1 MIQEDILDTV
11 SALEPPALRE
21 RAEELSRA
29 NREQVLARARA
40 AGGRRAF
47 LRAAADRRWRLPVTV
62 GALAT
67 AAAVAAGLFV
77 YSPGRLVVPGEPGG
91 ADVQNSG
98 TEAPAYADARE
109 LLAAAAEAAAA
120 QEEEQ
125 GGFWYVRTRNHRPAS
140 PLDYGQAEYTALQTF
155 TEEKWV
161 EVGGEFRLLNNLN
174 LRTETTFPSE
184 ADRRAWEAA
193 GSPELDHTTPV
204 STAYRG
210 EGIGRLGLSVSELGG
225 LPGDAERL
233 ESLLRETLQA
243 EREQGGDTSRVT
255 DAAFDSFLSDAFSG
269 LVTDPVR
276 NDTRGALFALAGE
289 LEGIRLIGP
298 DKDPLGR
305 AGYKVEVP
313 YPPDPQNEKLA
324 MYWVIDPETGTLLSE
339 HRAGGEIWVAY
350 EEAGFVQEI
359 GEPAVPVDYQDLR
372 GE

>member
-77 YSPGRLVVPGEPGG
+77 YSPERLVVPGEPGG

-125 GGFWYVRTRNHRPAS
+125 GGFWYVRTRNHRPAG

-155 TEEKWV
+155 TEEEWV
-161 EVGGEFRLLNNLN
+161 ELGGGFRTLNNLN

-184 ADRRAWEAA
+184 ADERAWEEA
-193 GSPELDHTTPV
+193 GSPELDHTTPM

-210 EGIGRLGLSVSELGG
+210 EGVNMLNLRVSELPR
-225 LPGDAERL
+225 LPGDAEGL
-233 ESLLRETLQA
+233 EVLLREQWTA
-243 EREQGGDTSRVT
+243 EVERGGEPGQGTEEHFDAYLREAFADLATS
-255 DAAFDSFLSDAFSG
+255 
-269 LVTDPVR
+269 PVR
-276 NDTRGALFALAGE
+276 GDTRGALFTVAAG
-289 LEGIRLIGP
+289 LEGIRLVGP
-298 DKDPLGR
+298 AEDPLGR
-305 AGYKVEVP
+305 AGYKVAVP
-313 YPPDPQNEKLA
+313 YALAPQDEELTT
-324 MYWVIDPETGTLLSE
+324 YWIIDPGTGTLLSE
-339 HRAGGEIWVAY
+339 HRAGGEVWVAY